1 MNFDFLKKISAVYF
15 YMLSIFCLVLANVIR
30 DINYFAYTIFLI
42 LGIGFSVFGFIKTRN
57 KK

>member
-15 YMLSIFCLVLANVIR
+15 YMLSILCLVLANVFR
-30 DINYFAYTIFLI
+30 DINYLAYTILLI

-57 KK
+57 RK